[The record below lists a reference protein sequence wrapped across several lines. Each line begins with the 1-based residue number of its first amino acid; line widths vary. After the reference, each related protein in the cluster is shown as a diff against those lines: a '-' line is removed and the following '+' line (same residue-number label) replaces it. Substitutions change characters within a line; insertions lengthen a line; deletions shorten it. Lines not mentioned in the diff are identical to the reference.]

1 MAAHPIDLVLFDLG
15 GVLIDW
21 NPDYLYR
28 KLIPD
33 DREREIFLT
42 QVCHPLWN
50 FQQDRGRSWDQ
61 AVQEATAKH
70 PDKAE
75 LIAAYRDRW
84 AEMLNGPIDGTVLLL
99 KELHVKNAV
108 RLAALTNWSAETFPI
123 ARQRFDFLALFE
135 QIFVSGVLKLAKPD
149 PRIFEHTLTNL
160 KVSPESVL
168 FIDDNMANVT
178 EARMMGLQCHQFTT
192 PQKLRACLSEFSLL

>member
-50 FQQDRGRSWDQ
+50 FQQDRGRSWYQ

-70 PDKAE
+70 PDKAD

-99 KELHVKNAV
+99 KELHVKKHGSLGRLDQLVGRNISHRPAAV
-108 RLAALTNWSAETFPI
+108 L
-123 ARQRFDFLALFE
+123 DFLALFE

-149 PRIFEHTLTNL
+149 PRIFEHTLTQF
-160 KVSPESVL
+160 ESKP
-168 FIDDNMANVT
+168 
-178 EARMMGLQCHQFTT
+178 G
-192 PQKLRACLSEFSLL
+192 KRAVH